1 MVYYLRQHSTILSQI
16 SVQLSSIAPQVSIP
30 STPPPPFPEFSPSAS
45 DVRVNVFWFMS
56 LVFSFLAAFLAI
68 LVQQWARNY
77 MHVFQQYRD
86 PLKSSRLRQYL
97 FEAREGWY
105 MRMVAEAV
113 PAFLNISLIIFF
125 ISLGDSLLRIN
136 TKVAISTI
144 ILIGVSGLLYI
155 FMVFAP
161 IIYPQSPC
169 QNSLSSIFWYFVPEV
184 VWPDIQGSRTRW
196 RNKTCEREP
205 GTRTD
210 GACDGRDSGT
220 QGPRCTG
227 DSMAD

>member
-1 MVYYLRQHSTILSQI
+1 
-16 SVQLSSIAPQVSIP
+16 
-30 STPPPPFPEFSPSAS
+30 
-45 DVRVNVFWFMS
+45 MS

-161 IIYPQSPC
+161 IIYPQSPY
-169 QNSLSSIFWYFVPEV
+169 QNSFSSILWYLFQKSFGRIFRDRG
-184 VWPDIQGSRTRW
+184 PDGETKPVSANLAQRRMQLAMEETVAR
-196 RNKTCEREP
+196 K
-205 GTRTD
+205 
-210 GACDGRDSGT
+210 GRDVRAIRFDG
-220 QGPRCTG
+220 
-227 DSMAD
+227 